1 MRNEYSAFAG
11 DFYINQ
17 RLNLKM
23 DLSMRRDTVLSL
35 FDRVRKDQPQMDRF
49 KRYTDE
55 LALESRPEG
64 GDLTGATQQWVAV
77 RKTSVRSGSVN
88 PETSEQGCRLHRLVL
103 ESAPYFLDISPL
115 DIDHL
120 EVLYGFDLMAHGNH
134 DTIVFNA
141 LYGGSPLAAMIEGLD
156 ATHKREH
163 RLVDC
168 QPLIGVTLNDDGDVQ
183 AHFEIKTRSSS
194 GSQRGF
200 KPGSGGGSGGSGG
213 GGGGDGREEPISV
226 YLIVRK
232 YGPFTDVGQLGTVF
246 ADLTARGESLLDS
259 VVLPKLLSP
268 IRDAIVTGG

>member
-1 MRNEYSAFAG
+1 MRNEYSAFAA

-35 FDRVRKDQPQMDRF
+35 FDRVRKDQPHMDRF

-55 LALESRPEG
+55 LALESRPEILG
-64 GDLTGATQQWVAV
+64 GSGEVTGATQQWVAV

-88 PETSEQGCRLHRLVL
+88 PQSAEAGCRLHRLVL

-141 LYGGSPLAAMIEGLD
+141 LYGGSPIAAIVDGLD
-156 ATHKREH
+156 ARHKREH
-163 RLVDC
+163 KLVDC
-168 QPLIGVTLNDDGDVQ
+168 QPLIGVALSDDGDIQ
-183 AHFEIKTRSSS
+183 AHFEIKTRTGGAAFAAGSS
-194 GSQRGF
+194 RGGKSDF
-200 KPGSGGGSGGSGG
+200 
-213 GGGGDGREEPISV
+213 REEPISV

-232 YGPFTDVGQLGTVF
+232 YGPFTQVDELVAVF
-246 ADLTARGESLLDS
+246 ADLTHRGQDLLDS

-268 IRDAIVTGG
+268 LRDAIVTGG

>member
-1 MRNEYSAFAG
+1 MRSEYSAYAA

-35 FDRVRKDQPQMDRF
+35 FDRVRRDIPEMDRF

-55 LALESRPEG
+55 LALESRPASDHGLTASSHG
-64 GDLTGATQQWVAV
+64 GASGGAQQWVAV

-88 PETSEQGCRLHRLVL
+88 PETPEDGYRLHRLAL
-103 ESAPYFLDISPL
+103 ESAPYYLDISPL

-120 EVLYGFDLMAHGNH
+120 EVLYGFDMMASGNH
-134 DTIVFNA
+134 DGIVFNA
-141 LYGGSPLAAMIEGLD
+141 LHAGSPLAQLVDGLQVKSD
-156 ATHKREH
+156 HSL

-168 QPLIGVTLNDDGDVQ
+168 QPLIGLSLSDDSELQ
-183 AHFEIKTRSSS
+183 AHFEVKTRS
-194 GSQRGF
+194 GNRQGR
-200 KPGSGGGSGGSGG
+200 P
-213 GGGGDGREEPISV
+213 GGDFREDPISV

-232 YGPFTDVGQLGTVF
+232 YGPFDKVKDLETVF
-246 ADLTARGESLLDS
+246 DQLTAKGEDLLDS
-259 VVLPKLLSP
+259 VVLPRLLSP

>member
-1 MRNEYSAFAG
+1 MRNEYSTFAA

-35 FDRVRKDQPQMDRF
+35 FDRVRKDQPHMDKF

-55 LALESRPEG
+55 LALESRTDG
-64 GDLTGATQQWVAV
+64 GELTGTAQQWVAV

-88 PETSEQGCRLHRLVL
+88 PENSHEGCRLHRLVL

-120 EVLYGFDLMAHGNH
+120 EALYGFDLMAPGNH
-134 DTIVFNA
+134 DAIVFNA
-141 LYGGSPLAAMIEGLD
+141 LYAGSPLAAAVSGLD
-156 ATHKREH
+156 AKHGRPH

-168 QPLIGVTLNDDGDVQ
+168 QPLIGVALSDDGDLQ
-183 AHFEIKTRSSS
+183 AHFEVKTRSAGRS
-194 GSQRGF
+194 GRTHES
-200 KPGSGGGSGGSGG
+200 
-213 GGGGDGREEPISV
+213 REEAISV

-232 YGPFTDVGQLGTVF
+232 YGPFSDIGALATVF
-246 ADLTARGESLLDS
+246 GRLTARAEELLDS
-259 VVLPKLLSP
+259 VVLPKLLTP
-268 IRDAIVTGG
+268 IREAIVTGG

>member
-1 MRNEYSAFAG
+1 MRNEYSAFAA

-64 GDLTGATQQWVAV
+64 GELTGATQQWVAV
-77 RKTSVRSGSVN
+77 RKTSIRSGSVN

-134 DTIVFNA
+134 DGIVFNA
-141 LYGGSPLAAMIEGLD
+141 LYGGSPLAAMIDGLD
-156 ATHKREH
+156 AKQKREH

-183 AHFEIKTRSSS
+183 AHFEIKTRSS
-194 GSQRGF
+194 GVSQRGAR
-200 KPGSGGGSGGSGG
+200 PGAGPG

-232 YGPFTDVGQLGTVF
+232 YGPFTEVGELGTVF
-246 ADLTARGESLLDS
+246 SDLTTRGESLLDS
-259 VVLPKLLSP
+259 VVLPKLLAP
-268 IRDAIVTGG
+268 IREAIVTGG

>member
-1 MRNEYSAFAG
+1 MRNEYSAFAA

-55 LALESRPEG
+55 LALESRPDG
-64 GDLTGATQQWVAV
+64 GELTGTTQQWVAV
-77 RKTSVRSGSVN
+77 RKTSIRSGSVN
-88 PETSEQGCRLHRLVL
+88 PESAEQGCRLHRLVL

-120 EVLYGFDLMAHGNH
+120 EVLYGFDLMAHGSH

-141 LYGGSPLAAMIEGLD
+141 LYGGSPLAAMVDGLD
-156 ATHKREH
+156 AKHKREH

-168 QPLIGVTLNDDGDVQ
+168 QPLIGVALSDDGDVQ
-183 AHFEIKTRSSS
+183 AHFEIKTRS
-194 GSQRGF
+194 GGGAGRGV
-200 KPGSGGGSGGSGG
+200 KPGSEA
-213 GGGGDGREEPISV
+213 REEPISV

-232 YGPFTDVGQLGTVF
+232 YGPFTDVGELGSVF
-246 ADLTARGESLLDS
+246 ADLTRRGEDLLDS
-259 VVLPKLLSP
+259 VVLPKLLTP
-268 IRDAIVTGG
+268 IREAIVSGG